1 MASVMLKQTKTKILL
16 SLNAAAVLIAGVLI
30 AGAIWLPKE
39 TTLRVV
45 SERSDVVEG
54 EDSEVQMIDSVSE
67 YLEAVRNGE
76 ISPTSGSIGGY
87 SGGSASG
94 GSAGGSSGGSGGSSA
109 SAGSDDV
116 PNTSGSYSYVLG
128 TVAQAT
134 EKASA
139 GNVPSGELWN
149 ETSMTIYQSA
159 DKDICIDSSLSG
171 LGDMYWQTSNP
182 GGIAG
187 FYATAREKLGYSTSR
202 CRYPKIVG
210 TGTTTI
216 TAGTYD
222 GLRRDELTVTVIAVP
237 TEQWKREVLSLV
249 NQERAKNGLGALA
262 WGSACTAAAQTRA
275 VEIISSYSHTRP
287 DGSSWSTACAIPSY
301 GGTTGE
307 NLAAGNTTTSPA
319 SVVATWMASETH
331 RANILN
337 GTFTNLAVG
346 FVFDPSTPYRTYW
359 SQIFSTF

>member
-16 SLNAAAVLIAGVLI
+16 SINAAAILIAGVLI

-45 SERSDVVEG
+45 SERSDLVEG
-54 EDSEVQMIDSVSE
+54 EDSEVQMIDSVTE
-67 YLEAVRNGE
+67 YLEAVKNGQ
-76 ISPTSGSIGGY
+76 ISPTSGSVGGY
-87 SGGSASG
+87 G
-94 GSAGGSSGGSGGSSA
+94 GGSGGNAGVVGGGSGG
-109 SAGSDDV
+109 AGSDDV

-134 EKASA
+134 ERASS

-149 ETSMTIYQSA
+149 ETSMTLYQSA

-171 LGDMYWQTSNP
+171 LGDMYWQTSNT
-182 GGIAG
+182 GVIAG
-187 FYATAREKLGYSTSR
+187 FYATAREKLGYSTDR
-202 CRYPKIVG
+202 CRFPKIVG

-222 GLRRDELTVTVIAVP
+222 GLRRDEITVTVVPVP
-237 TEQWKREVLSLV
+237 TEQWKREVLTLV
-249 NQERAKNGLGALA
+249 NQERARNGLPGLS
-262 WGSACTAAAQTRA
+262 WGSACEGPAQIRA
-275 VEIISSYSHTRP
+275 GEIMSQYSHTRP

-307 NLAAGNTTTSPA
+307 NLAAGNTTASPA
-319 SVVATWMASETH
+319 AVVATWMASDTH
-331 RANILN
+331 RQNILN

-346 FVFDPSTPYRTYW
+346 FVFDPSSPYRTYW

>member
-1 MASVMLKQTKTKILL
+1 MSSVMLKQTRTKILL
-16 SLNAAAVLIAGVLI
+16 SLNAAAILIAGILV

-45 SERSDVVEG
+45 SERSDDIEG
-54 EDSEVQMIDSVSE
+54 GDDEAQMIDSVTD
-67 YLEAVRNGE
+67 YLEAVKNGE
-76 ISPTSGSIGGY
+76 VSSTTGSIGWYGGGSN
-87 SGGSASG
+87 SGGS
-94 GSAGGSSGGSGGSSA
+94 GGSSGGSGGGN
-109 SAGSDDV
+109 AGSDDV
-116 PNTSGSYSYVLG
+116 PNTDGNYSYVLG

-134 EKASA
+134 EKASS
-139 GNVPSGELWN
+139 GNVPSGQLWN
-149 ETSMTIYQSA
+149 ETSMTLYQSA

-171 LGDMYWQTSNP
+171 LGDMYWQTNNT
-182 GGIAG
+182 GVIAG
-187 FYATAREKLGYSTSR
+187 FYASAREKLGYSTAR

-210 TGTTTI
+210 TGTATV

-222 GLRRDELTVTVIAVP
+222 GLRRDEITVTVIPVP
-237 TEQWKREVLSLV
+237 TEQWKYEVLNLV
-249 NQERAKNGLGALA
+249 NQERAKNGLGALS
-262 WGSACTAAAQTRA
+262 WGSACEGAAQVRA
-275 VEIISSYSHTRP
+275 QEIISSYSHTRP

-319 SVVATWMASETH
+319 SVVATWMASDTH

>member
-16 SLNAAAVLIAGVLI
+16 SINAAAILVAGVLI

-45 SERSDVVEG
+45 SERSDVIEG
-54 EDSEVQMIDSVSE
+54 EDSEVQMIDSVTE
-67 YLEAVRNGE
+67 YLEAVKNGSV
-76 ISPTSGSIGGY
+76 SPTSGSIGGY
-87 SGGSASG
+87 GGGDSGAVG
-94 GSAGGSSGGSGGSSA
+94 GGSSG
-109 SAGSDDV
+109 AGSDDV
-116 PNTSGSYSYVLG
+116 PNTSGSYSYILG

-134 EKASA
+134 ERASS

-171 LGDMYWQTSNP
+171 LGDMYWQTSNA
-182 GGIAG
+182 GVIAG
-187 FYATAREKLGYSTSR
+187 FYATAREKLGYTTDR
-202 CRYPKIVG
+202 CRFPKIVG

-222 GLRRDELTVTVIAVP
+222 GLRRDEITVTVIPVP
-237 TEQWKREVLSLV
+237 TEQWKSEVLTLV
-249 NQERAKNGLGALA
+249 NQERARNGLGALS
-262 WGSACTAAAQTRA
+262 WGSACEGPAQIRA
-275 VEIISSYSHTRP
+275 GEIMSKYSHTRP

-319 SVVATWMASETH
+319 SVVATWMASDTH
-331 RANILN
+331 RQNILN
-337 GTFTNLAVG
+337 GTFTHLAVG
-346 FVFDPSTPYRTYW
+346 FVFDPSSPYRTYW

>member
-1 MASVMLKQTKTKILL
+1 MTSVMLKQTKTKILL
-16 SLNAAAVLIAGVLI
+16 SLNAAAILVAGVLI

-45 SERSDVVEG
+45 SERSDVVDG

-76 ISPTSGSIGGY
+76 ISSTSGSVGGY
-87 SGGSASG
+87 GG
-94 GSAGGSSGGSGGSSA
+94 GGSSGGSSGGGSSN
-109 SAGSDDV
+109 AGSDDV

-134 EKASA
+134 EKASS

-149 ETSMTIYQSA
+149 ETSTTLYQSA
-159 DKDICIDSSLSG
+159 DKDICIDSSLGG
-171 LGDMYWQTSNP
+171 LGDMYWQTSNTNV
-182 GGIAG
+182 IAG

-222 GLRRDELTVTVIAVP
+222 GLRRDDLTVTVIAVP
-237 TEQWKREVLSLV
+237 TEQWKREVLALV
-249 NQERAKNGLGALA
+249 NQERAQNGLGALS
-262 WGSACTAAAQTRA
+262 WGSSCEAAAQTRA

>member
-16 SLNAAAVLIAGVLI
+16 SINAAAILIAGILI

-45 SERSDVVEG
+45 SERSDDIEG
-54 EDSEVQMIDSVSE
+54 GDDEVQMIDSVTD
-67 YLEAVRNGE
+67 YLEAVKNGA
-76 ISPTSGSIGGY
+76 ISSTSGSVGGLGGNP
-87 SGGSASG
+87 SG
-94 GSAGGSSGGSGGSSA
+94 GGSGG
-109 SAGSDDV
+109 AGSDDV
-116 PNTSGSYSYVLG
+116 PNTSGSYSYILG

-134 EKASA
+134 ERASS

-149 ETSMTIYQSA
+149 ETSTTLYQSA
-159 DKDICIDSSLSG
+159 DKDICVDSSLSG
-171 LGDMYWQTSNP
+171 LGDMYWQTSNT
-182 GGIAG
+182 GVIAG

-222 GLRRDELTVTVIAVP
+222 GLRRDELTITVIAVP
-237 TEQWKREVLSLV
+237 TEQWKHEVLALV
-249 NQERAKNGLGALA
+249 NQERARNGLGALS
-262 WGSACTAAAQTRA
+262 WGSSCEGAAQTRA
-275 VEIISSYSHTRP
+275 QEIITSYSHTRP

-307 NLAAGNTTTSPA
+307 NLAAGNTTASPA
-319 SVVATWMASETH
+319 SVVATWMASDTH

-337 GTFTNLAVG
+337 GTFTHLAVG
-346 FVFDPSTPYRTYW
+346 FVFNPSTPYRTYW

>member
-1 MASVMLKQTKTKILL
+1 MTATMLKQTKMRILL
-16 SLNAAAVLIAGVLI
+16 SVNAAAILVAGVLI

-45 SERSDVVEG
+45 SERSDILEDEG
-54 EDSEVQMIDSVSE
+54 SEVQMIDSVTD
-67 YLEAVRNGE
+67 YLEAVKNGE
-76 ISPTSGSIGGY
+76 ISPTSGSIGGGY
-87 SGGSASG
+87 SGGS
-94 GSAGGSSGGSGGSSA
+94 SSGGA
-109 SAGSDDV
+109 TTSAGSDDV
-116 PNTSGSYSYVLG
+116 PNTDGAYSYVLG

-134 EKASA
+134 ERASS

-149 ETSMTIYQSA
+149 EASTTLYQSA
-159 DKDICIDSSLSG
+159 DKDICIDGSLSG

-182 GGIAG
+182 GVIAG
-187 FYATAREKLGYSTSR
+187 FYASAREKLGYTSDR

-222 GLRRDELTVTVIAVP
+222 GLRRDEITVTVIPVP
-237 TEQWKREVLSLV
+237 TEQWKWEVLNLV
-249 NQERAKNGLGALA
+249 NNERAKNGLGALS
-262 WGSACTAAAQTRA
+262 WGSACEGAAQTRA

-307 NLAAGNTTTSPA
+307 NLAAGSTTASPA
-319 SVVATWMASETH
+319 SVVATWMASDTH

-337 GTFTNLAVG
+337 GTFTNLAIG

>member
-1 MASVMLKQTKTKILL
+1 MSSVMLKQTRSKILL
-16 SLNAAAVLIAGVLI
+16 SLNAAAILIAGVLI

-45 SERSDVVEG
+45 SERSDILDG
-54 EDSEVQMIDSVSE
+54 EDADVQMIDSVTE
-67 YLEAVRNGE
+67 YLEAVKN
-76 ISPTSGSIGGY
+76 GSINPAYGSIGSIGSSGGGY
-87 SGGSASG
+87 SGGSPQN
-94 GSAGGSSGGSGGSSA
+94 
-109 SAGSDDV
+109 AGSDDV
-116 PNTSGSYSYVLG
+116 PNTNGSYSYVLG

-134 EKASA
+134 ERASS
-139 GNVPSGELWN
+139 GNVPSGQLWN
-149 ETSMTIYQSA
+149 ETSTTIYQSA

-171 LGDMYWQTSNP
+171 LGDMYWQTSNT
-182 GGIAG
+182 GVIAG
-187 FYATAREKLGYSTSR
+187 FYASAREKLGYSTER
-202 CRYPKIVG
+202 CRFPKIVG

-222 GLRRDELTVTVIAVP
+222 GLRRDEITVTVVAVP
-237 TEQWKREVLSLV
+237 TEQWKREVLNLV
-249 NQERAKNGLGALA
+249 NQERAKQGLSALS
-262 WGSACTAAAQTRA
+262 WGSSCEVAAQVRA
-275 VEIISSYSHTRP
+275 TEIISKYSHTRP

-307 NLAAGNTTTSPA
+307 NLAAGNTTASPA
-319 SVVATWMASETH
+319 SVVATWMASDTH

>member
-1 MASVMLKQTKTKILL
+1 MASVMLKQTKTKLLL
-16 SLNAAAVLIAGVLI
+16 SINAAAILVAGALI

-45 SERSDVVEG
+45 SERSDTVEG
-54 EDSEVQMIDSVSE
+54 EDSEVQMIDSVTE
-67 YLEAVRNGE
+67 YLEAVKNGQ
-76 ISPTSGSIGGY
+76 ISATSGSVGRGL
-87 SGGSASG
+87 SGAVGG
-94 GSAGGSSGGSGGSSA
+94 GSAG
-109 SAGSDDV
+109 AGSDDV

-134 EKASA
+134 ERASS

-149 ETSMTIYQSA
+149 ETSTTLFQSA
-159 DKDICIDSSLSG
+159 DKDICIDGSLSG
-171 LGDMYWQTSNP
+171 LGDMYWQTSNT
-182 GGIAG
+182 GVIAG
-187 FYATAREKLGYSTSR
+187 FYATAREKLGYTTDR
-202 CRYPKIVG
+202 CRFPKIVG

-222 GLRRDELTVTVIAVP
+222 GLRRDELTVTVVGVP
-237 TEQWKREVLSLV
+237 TEQWKREVLTLV

-262 WGSACTAAAQTRA
+262 WGSACEGPAQIRAA
-275 VEIISSYSHTRP
+275 EIISQYSHTRP

-307 NLAAGNTTTSPA
+307 NLAAGNTTASPA
-319 SVVATWMASETH
+319 AVVATWMASDTH
-331 RANILN
+331 RQNILN
-337 GTFTNLAVG
+337 GVFSHLAVG

>member
-1 MASVMLKQTKTKILL
+1 MSSVMLRQTRSKILL
-16 SLNAAAVLIAGVLI
+16 SLNAAAILIAGVLI

-45 SERSDVVEG
+45 SERSDVIDG
-54 EDSEVQMIDSVSE
+54 EDADVQMIDSVTE
-67 YLEAVRNGE
+67 YLEAVKNGE
-76 ISPTSGSIGGY
+76 VSSTSGSIGGF
-87 SGGSASG
+87 SGGSAVASG
-94 GSAGGSSGGSGGSSA
+94 GSQN
-109 SAGSDDV
+109 AGSDDV
-116 PNTSGSYSYVLG
+116 PNTNGSYSYVLG

-134 EKASA
+134 EKASS
-139 GNVPSGELWN
+139 GNVPSGQLWN
-149 ETSMTIYQSA
+149 ETSTTIYQSA

-171 LGDMYWQTSNP
+171 LGDMYWQTSNTNV
-182 GGIAG
+182 IAG
-187 FYATAREKLGYSTSR
+187 FYASAREKLGYSTER
-202 CRYPKIVG
+202 CRSPKIVG

-222 GLRRDELTVTVIAVP
+222 GLRRDEITVTVVAVP
-237 TEQWKREVLSLV
+237 TEQWKHEVLNLV
-249 NQERAKNGLGALA
+249 NQERAKQGLSALS
-262 WGSACTAAAQTRA
+262 WGSSCEGAAQTRA
-275 VEIISSYSHTRP
+275 VEIISKYSHTRP

-319 SVVATWMASETH
+319 SVVATWMASDTH

>member
-1 MASVMLKQTKTKILL
+1 MSSVMLKQARTRILL

-45 SERSDVVEG
+45 SERSDVIDG
-54 EDSEVQMIDSVSE
+54 EDKEVQMIDSVSE

-76 ISPTSGSIGGY
+76 ISATSGSIGGGY
-87 SGGSASG
+87 SGGAASSSG
-94 GSAGGSSGGSGGSSA
+94 GGSSN
-109 SAGSDDV
+109 AGSDDV

-134 EKASA
+134 ERASS

-149 ETSMTIYQSA
+149 ETSTTLYQSA

-182 GGIAG
+182 NVIAG
-187 FYATAREKLGYSTSR
+187 FYATAREKLGFSTSR

-222 GLRRDELTVTVIAVP
+222 GLRRDDLTVTVIAVP
-237 TEQWKREVLSLV
+237 TEPW
-249 NQERAKNGLGALA
+249 
-262 WGSACTAAAQTRA
+262 TR
-275 VEIISSYSHTRP
+275 
-287 DGSSWSTACAIPSY
+287 
-301 GGTTGE
+301 
-307 NLAAGNTTTSPA
+307 
-319 SVVATWMASETH
+319 
-331 RANILN
+331 
-337 GTFTNLAVG
+337 
-346 FVFDPSTPYRTYW
+346 
-359 SQIFSTF
+359 